1 LPDLPDLPDLK
12 VLVTNDDG
20 IDAPG
25 LWAAAGAFAG
35 AAQVFVVAPDR
46 EQSGVG
52 SSLTLHSPIR
62 VNRVRPAAELDGI
75 AAYSVQGTPADSC
88 VLALEK
94 LVGPVDLVVSG
105 INSGSNLGQDVLISG
120 TVGAALQGYFRDVPS
135 LAVSVGAVT
144 GTRFEVAADLLRH
157 LAGRLAA
164 GAAIPPSL
172 INVNL
177 PNEPADRIQGV
188 RVTRLGGRS
197 YTETVQDGEERG
209 RPYYRLFRN
218 RPVQRDQGE
227 DTDIWAIKH
236 NLVSITP
243 LHASLTDV
251 ERMPEIQDLFGG
263 WSGRGEDGAG

>member
-1 LPDLPDLPDLK
+1 MK

-25 LWAAAGAFAG
+25 LWAAAGAFASV
-35 AAQVFVVAPDR
+35 AQVFVVAPDR

-52 SSLTLHSPIR
+52 SSLTLHAPIR
-62 VNRVRPAAELDGI
+62 ANRVRPAVELDGV
-75 AAYSVQGTPADSC
+75 AAYAVQGTPADSC

-120 TVGAALQGYFRDVPS
+120 TVGAALQGYFRDLPS

-144 GTRFEVAADLLRH
+144 ETRFEVAADLLGH
-157 LAGRLAA
+157 LARRLAG
-164 GAAIPPSL
+164 GARIPPSL

-177 PNEPADRIQGV
+177 PNEPASRIKGV
-188 RVTRLGGRS
+188 RVTKLGGRS

-227 DTDIWAIKH
+227 DTDIWAVRH

-243 LHASLTDV
+243 LHASMTDV
-251 ERMPEIQDLFGG
+251 ARMPEIRDLFGD
-263 WSGRGEDGAG
+263 WDGCGAVNTG

>member
-1 LPDLPDLPDLK
+1 MK

-25 LWAAAGAFAG
+25 LWAAAGAFIGVAD
-35 AAQVFVVAPDR
+35 VFVVAPDR

-52 SSLTLHSPIR
+52 SSLTLHAPIR
-62 VNRVRPAAELDGI
+62 ANRVRPAIEGDTDGI
-75 AAYSVQGTPADSC
+75 IAYAVQGTPADSC

-105 INSGSNLGQDVLISG
+105 INSGSNVGQDVLISG
-120 TVGAALQGYFRDVPS
+120 TVGAALQGYFREVPS
-135 LAVSVGAVT
+135 VAISVAAVT
-144 GTRFEVAADLLRH
+144 GTRFEVAGALLKH
-157 LAGRLAA
+157 LARRLAE

-172 INVNL
+172 ININL
-177 PNEPADRIQGV
+177 PNEPADRIKGV

-197 YTETVQDGEERG
+197 YTETVRDGEERG
-209 RPYYRLFRN
+209 RPHYWLYRN

-227 DTDIWAIKH
+227 DTDIWAVKH

-243 LHASLTDV
+243 LHASMTDV
-251 ERMPEIQDLFGG
+251 ERMPEIERLF
-263 WSGRGEDGAG
+263 EDWDGHQAAGTG

>member
-1 LPDLPDLPDLK
+1 LK

-52 SSLTLHSPIR
+52 SSLTLHAPIR
-62 VNRVRPAAELDGI
+62 ANRVRPAGGDGDGI

-105 INSGSNLGQDVLISG
+105 INSGSNVGQDVLISG

-243 LHASLTDV
+243 LHASMTDV
-251 ERMPEIQDLFGG
+251 ERIPEIEGLFGDWNG
-263 WSGRGEDGAG
+263 YKAAETS

>member
-1 LPDLPDLPDLK
+1 MK

-20 IDAPG
+20 INAPG

-35 AAQVFVVAPDR
+35 VAQVFVVAPDR

-52 SSLTLHSPIR
+52 SSLTLHAPIR
-62 VNRVRPAAELDGI
+62 ANPVRPPVDVEGI
-75 AAYSVQGTPADSC
+75 DAYAVQGTPADSC
-88 VLALEK
+88 VLALER

-105 INSGSNLGQDVLISG
+105 INAGSNVGQDVLISG
-120 TVGAALQGYFRDVPS
+120 TVGAALQGYFRGVPS
-135 LAVSVGAVT
+135 LAVSVAAVE
-144 GTRFEVAADLLRH
+144 GTRFEAAAGLLRH
-157 LAGRLAA
+157 LAGRLAG

-177 PNEPADRIQGV
+177 PNEPAEGIQGV

-197 YTETVQDGEERG
+197 YTERVQDGQERG
-209 RPYYRLFRN
+209 RTYYRLFRD

-236 NLVSITP
+236 SLVSITP
-243 LHASLTDV
+243 LHAALTDV
-251 ERMPEIQDLFGG
+251 ERMPEIEALFGDWEWG
-263 WSGRGEDGAG
+263 VAG